1 MIEPHPSA
9 PLGEV
14 KTLSHYS
21 TSDFSPGHSILCRNN
36 APLVAFAYALLRRD
50 IPCVIL
56 GKDFGNQ
63 LASLVKKMRATSL
76 EDCSERLDKY
86 FTREISKAV
95 DEDKSPERLYDQQ
108 DCLRFFIESLDED
121 SRTVESLLAKIDLM
135 FGEPAD
141 GNLHSKVC
149 LSSIHKSKGLEFQT
163 VYILD
168 RHLCPSKYATQPWQ
182 QEQESNLMYVATTRS
197 MLRLF
202 YISSDCWKKDSE

>member
-14 KTLSHYS
+14 KTLTQYT
-21 TSDFSPGHSILCRNN
+21 TSDFSPGHCILCRNN
-36 APLVAFAYALLRRD
+36 APLVSMAYGLLRRD

-76 EDCSERLDKY
+76 EDCAERLDKY
-86 FTREISKAV
+86 FSREIEKV
-95 DEDKSPERLYDQQ
+95 LNEDKSPERLYDQR
-108 DCLRFFIESLDED
+108 DCLHFFIESLDED
-121 SRTVESLLAKIDLM
+121 SRSVDSLLAKIDLM

-149 LSSIHKSKGLEFQT
+149 LSSIHKSKGLEFNT
-163 VYILD
+163 VFILD

-182 QEQESNLMYVATTRS
+182 QEQETNLLYVAVTRS
-197 MLRLF
+197 MNKLY
-202 YISSDCWKKDSE
+202 YITSDNWKQTE